1 MKLLKTKTAA
11 YMLAEGL
18 TKVTIWPVLKLTDM
32 VSGRYTDT
40 KAKLEINWI
49 KKNLDNMTAQEKFD
63 ATVQYRS
70 ELAWVNDPI
79 IESSTT
85 VLHAVRNGQDK
96 SLIQRFE
103 IAYSF
108 LRSSGVEKFTPAV
121 DAYYM
126 LNINKVTV

>member
-18 TKVTIWPVLKLTDM
+18 TKVTIWPVLKVADK
-32 VSGRYTDT
+32 VSDKYSDT
-40 KAKLEINWI
+40 KAKLEVNWI
-49 KKNLDNMTAQEKFD
+49 KKNLAEMTAQDKFD
-63 ATVQYRS
+63 ATCKHRS
-70 ELAWVNDPI
+70 ELAWINDPI
-79 IESSTT
+79 IDATTT

-108 LRSSGVEKFTPAV
+108 LSSSGIEKFTPAV

-126 LNINKVTV
+126 LNINKASV